1 MMYDKGQVNGT
12 ELRAIAGSFLIST
25 GANEFANRYTNCH
38 FDLPMRNCSVK
49 LDDLEVINEG
59 RLVGPLS

>member
-1 MMYDKGQVNGT
+1 
-12 ELRAIAGSFLIST
+12 
-25 GANEFANRYTNCH
+25 
-38 FDLPMRNCSVK
+38 MRNCSVK